1 MRCLY
6 VDLDGT
12 LLGPGGALL
21 LDGEER
27 FSILG
32 VRAIEACS
40 RAGAEVVLM
49 SGRRQATVAE
59 IARLI
64 AQPSYIFEAGSAFVL
79 DGEERWLTGEWRPG
93 TRTIHDQIEDSGAPA
108 LLLEQYAGRL
118 EYYDPW
124 HRNREVS
131 HLFRGLVKAEE
142 ADALLREHG
151 HADLRL
157 IDNGAA
163 HRHSAA
169 LDGLPQVRVYHLVPQ
184 DSSKANAVAAHMRAR
199 GYAAADCIAVGDS
212 REDMGAAAH
221 VSTFWLVA
229 NAVEKDP
236 TIRSAITGSV
246 RVAEGSYGAGVYE
259 AVVTTLAER

>member
-93 TRTIHDQIEDSGAPA
+93 TRTIHDQIEDSGARRCCSSSTR
-108 LLLEQYAGRL
+108 AG
-118 EYYDPW
+118 
-124 HRNREVS
+124 S
-131 HLFRGLVKAEE
+131 STTTRGTAT
-142 ADALLREHG
+142 ARSP
-151 HADLRL
+151 
-157 IDNGAA
+157 IC
-163 HRHSAA
+163 SAA
-169 LDGLPQVRVYHLVPQ
+169 
-184 DSSKANAVAAHMRAR
+184 S
-199 GYAAADCIAVGDS
+199 
-212 REDMGAAAH
+212 
-221 VSTFWLVA
+221 
-229 NAVEKDP
+229 
-236 TIRSAITGSV
+236 
-246 RVAEGSYGAGVYE
+246 
-259 AVVTTLAER
+259 